1 MPAKPIKLKGAWNDG
16 YALDY
21 HIVRSEFMGYDDR
34 GHALFDTERTELGEL
49 LYQLKYRGDMTVID
63 KIVKTACDFVRAWK
77 IKPDLIVPVPPSRAG
92 RRVQPVSEI
101 AKGMG
106 ANLKIAVSDKS
117 VVKVKQTP
125 ELKDI
130 NDYQERLN
138 LLKDAY
144 DVRDQ
149 SLKGKTVLIV
159 DDLFRSGATLNAL
172 TEVLLNKGQVNKVFV
187 LALTRTRS
195 AP

>member
-1 MPAKPIKLKGAWNDG
+1 
-16 YALDY
+16 
-21 HIVRSEFMGYDDR
+21 
-34 GHALFDTERTELGEL
+34 
-49 LYQLKYRGDMTVID
+49 MTVID

-106 ANLKIAVSDKS
+106 ANLKIAASDKS
-117 VVKVKQTP
+117 VVKVKKTP
-125 ELKDI
+125 ELK
-130 NDYQERLN
+130 NVVDYQARLN

-144 DVRDQ
+144 EVRDP
-149 SLKGKTVLIV
+149 SLKGKTVHIV
-159 DDLFRSGATLNAL
+159 DDLFRSGATLNAMAD
-172 TEVLLNKGQVNKVFV
+172 VLLKRGQMNKVYV